1 MPEVGIMA
9 EVPKVFDQPGAGF
22 VLLPRGIKFPPIED
36 GWQKPEKAHSFQEA
50 TAHRGNVGILAGN
63 GYIGLDQDEPAA
75 FTGLELPGST
85 TWETRPG
92 RLGMWFKVSDNVAE
106 ALAGIG
112 KKADQAQL
120 KLFKDGQPVGEV
132 KLERSY
138 QTIPPSWKTL
148 EDGSRADYK
157 LLDSSPPAEIS
168 LDQLLSDLLEIGIVF
183 SEKPKKKESKLEA
196 NVNRLENMGR
206 EARQKRAETDEAK
219 ARRYALAAL
228 RDETSKIEST
238 PEGDR
243 NSQLNRS
250 SYSMGQFLA
259 IGALE
264 EGEVILALSEAASRA
279 GLDS

>member
-1 MPEVGIMA
+1 MAGVPEV
-9 EVPKVFDQPGAGF
+9 FNQPGAGF
-22 VLLPRGIKFPPIED
+22 VLLPGGIKFPPIED

-50 TAHRGNVGILAGN
+50 TAHNGNVGALAGIDHY
-63 GYIGLDQDEPAA
+63 GGLDLDEPEA
-75 FTGLELPGST
+75 FKGLALPEHTT

-92 RLGMWFKVSDNVAE
+92 RLGMRFIWHDRTPEV
-106 ALAGIG
+106 LARYG
-112 KKADQAQL
+112 KKGDQSQI
-120 KLFKDGQPVGEV
+120 KLYDSRRIVNGYHPAVGEV

-183 SEKPKKKESKLEA
+183 YEKPKKKESKLDA

-219 ARRYALAAL
+219 ARRYAVAAL
-228 RDETSKIEST
+228 RAEVSAIERT
-238 PEGDR
+238 P
-243 NSQLNRS
+243 
-250 SYSMGQFLA
+250 
-259 IGALE
+259 
-264 EGEVILALSEAASRA
+264 
-279 GLDS
+279 